1 MRGAAVDA
9 VAPYPRGM
17 DRELRAGD
25 ERIVGHVDTD
35 RPSVECMQG
44 AFASA
49 FSVATGAVRSILADL
64 ATPRVLS
71 PPGL

>member
-35 RPSVECMQG
+35 RPSVECIAG
-44 AFASA
+44 RVRKRVL
-49 FSVATGAVRSILADL
+49 VATGAVRSILADL

-71 PPGL
+71 PPRL